1 MGQNY
6 VHLAMWDCFLGSSC
20 QENPTKIFEI
30 FKNPLL
36 GKCKMLMVL
45 SQLTIFEIF
54 FDVICRLI
62 DAISMS
68 FLCVYLCK
76 IQKMGKMQN
85 LGLKYKFLK
94 KNN

>member
-36 GKCKMLMVL
+36 GKCKILMVL
-45 SQLTIFEIF
+45 LQFTITKIIL
-54 FDVICRLI
+54 DMISWLI
-62 DAISMS
+62 DAISTI
-68 FLCVYLCK
+68 FHCVYLLK
-76 IQKMGKMQN
+76 IPKIGEMQN
-85 LGLKYKFLK
+85 LGL
-94 KNN
+94 